1 MRLTRDRI
9 LTKTGDR
16 FRVRTDKEAV
26 VMTAET
32 DIIKATKGMTKTEGA
47 QTGATEVQTDS
58 RDRRLG
64 IIPDSLDQSRET
76 EIESKEDRAMI
87 DREVQVVTD
96 STIVAAMTEMIRT
109 EATVSTGIGT
119 EVMTVDRAGQQKETN
134 RIEIVETTAE
144 TVVKTETGATRKAET
159 AIVVETRIE
168 AETIAGIGNLATTD
182 SAQTRETDF
191 RKTYRD
197 RKIGMTRIGTEE
209 TTVQGHT
216 IRTKR
221 RTVGNV

>member
-1 MRLTRDRI
+1 MHSTRDRI
-9 LTKTGDR
+9 STKIGDR
-16 FRVRTDKEAV
+16 VRVRTDKEAV

-32 DIIKATKGMTKTEGA
+32 DIIKTTKEMTKTDGA
-47 QTGATEVQTDS
+47 QIGATKVQTDS

-64 IIPDSLDQSRET
+64 TIPDSLDQSRET
-76 EIESKEDRAMI
+76 EIKNKVDQISTF
-87 DREVQVVTD
+87 REVQVVTD

-109 EATVSTGIGT
+109 EATVSTEIGI
-119 EVMTVDRAGQQKETN
+119 EAMTADRAGQQKETS

-144 TVVKTETGATRKAET
+144 TVVTTETGATREAVT
-159 AIVVETRIE
+159 AIVAETRIE
-168 AETIAGIGNLATTD
+168 AEMIAGIGNPAMTD
-182 SAQTRETDF
+182 NAQIRETDL

-197 RKIGMTRIGTEE
+197 RKIGMTRTGTEE

-221 RTVGNV
+221 RIVGNA